1 MSPQLMVTGDL
12 ARAEAAELQAWML
25 QAIPQD
31 NWQHFH
37 SLADG
42 LRILEKAI
50 WIPDLVVF
58 IQSWPD
64 EYSRHEID
72 HLGRLAPLARWLIG
86 YGSWCESDGRTR
98 DIWPLAVRVPLHS
111 AVTRLQREWQGLCEP
126 SDFPL
131 LKSASREE
139 TFAADHPLIEPQAPA
154 PHTIVCSPDGEYRRY
169 LVELLHLNGQ
179 TATTKDEYGASPS
192 SASIPSQE
200 RHPVILFDL
209 DPWGEERHSALRDM
223 QAAHPHARILGL
235 MNLPCPDDVA
245 HLHEIGV
252 DVILPKLGDQQR
264 ILEQLQENLPINCQK
279 PTS

>member
-12 ARAEAAELQAWML
+12 ARAEAAELQVWIL
-25 QAIPQD
+25 HAIPQE

-37 SLADG
+37 TLADG
-42 LRILEKAI
+42 LRTLEKAI

-72 HLGRLAPLARWLIG
+72 HFGRLAPLARWLVA

-98 DIWPLAVRVPLHS
+98 DIWPLAVRVPLRS

-126 SDFPL
+126 MGFPL
-131 LKSASREE
+131 LMSASREE
-139 TFAADHPLIEPQAPA
+139 TFSADHPLIHPQAPA
-154 PHTIVCSPDGEYRRY
+154 SNVIVCSPDGEYRRY
-169 LVELLHLNGQ
+169 LVELLHFNGQ
-179 TATTKDEYGASPS
+179 TAATSGQCGTSPS
-192 SASIPSQE
+192 SVSIPSQE
-200 RHPVILFDL
+200 RPPVILFDL
-209 DPWGEERHSALRDM
+209 DPWGEERRSALRDM

-235 MNLPCPDDVA
+235 MNLPCPEEVA
-245 HLHEIGV
+245 LLREIGV

-264 ILEQLQENLPINCQK
+264 ILEQLQENLQIHEQK
-279 PTS
+279 PAC

>member
-12 ARAEAAELQAWML
+12 ARAEAAELQAWIL
-25 QAIPQD
+25 RTIPQESR
-31 NWQHFH
+31 QHFH

-42 LRILEKAI
+42 LRTLEKAI

-64 EYSRHEID
+64 EYTRQEID
-72 HLGRLAPLARWLIG
+72 QLGRLAPLARWLVA

-98 DIWPLAVRVPLHS
+98 DIWPLAVRVPLRS

-126 SDFPL
+126 SGFPL
-131 LKSASREE
+131 LMSASREE

-154 PHTIVCSPDGEYRRY
+154 SHVAVCSPDGEYRRY
-169 LVELLHLNGQ
+169 LMELLHLNGQ
-179 TATTKDEYGASPS
+179 TAIVSEPPSDSPLS
-192 SASIPSQE
+192 DSIPRQE
-200 RHPVILFDL
+200 RPPVILFDL
-209 DPWGEERHSALRDM
+209 DPWGEERRSALRDL

-235 MNLPCPDDVA
+235 MNLPCPEEVA

-252 DVILPKLGDQQR
+252 DMILPKLGDQQR
-264 ILEQLQENLPINCQK
+264 ILEQLQENLPVNCQK
-279 PTS
+279 PAS